1 MNGDREGAEAEG
13 EGAEA
18 KGEGAEAEGGGLMG
32 MLCDSV
38 TVHNNDDML
47 VMMLYD
53 TG

>member
-1 MNGDREGAEAEG
+1 MNGDRQGAEAEG

-18 KGEGAEAEGGGLMG
+18 EGGGVMR

-38 TVHNNDDML
+38 TVCNNDDML